1 MKAIP
6 IITAIAVSLA
16 MAMPVAA
23 HDNCN
28 SQLGVCPDE
37 IRDEQGEHAD
47 AIVRLEDMRN
57 EADTDIGTNTGESMD
72 PADSVGGF
80 ETDPSEIGAGS
91 LNLGR
96 IE

>member
-1 MKAIP
+1 MKITP
-6 IITAIAVSLA
+6 IIIAAGVSLA

-28 SQLGVCPDE
+28 SQLGVCPE
-37 IRDEQGEHAD
+37 EVRDEEGEHAD

-80 ETDPSEIGAGS
+80 ETNPSDVGAGS
-91 LNLGR
+91 LNQGQL
-96 IE
+96 